1 LPWYSNNQ
9 VQEKSMTSNPTEA
22 QVMQALSHVIEP
34 ELHKDLV
41 SLNMIHNLKIDNGV
55 VDFTVMLT
63 TPACPLKNQIEEET
77 REAAMSVPGVQTV
90 NVNFDASVPG
100 DRRLL
105 SKMDIGVKNAIAVA
119 SGKGGVGKS
128 TMATNLALALAQTGA
143 SVGLLDADIYGPN
156 IPLMMGVRERPRA
169 ANGRILPPRGHG
181 VKLMSMGFLVE
192 EDTPIIWR
200 GPMIHSA
207 LRQFLS
213 DVDWGDLDYMLVDL
227 PPGTGDASLSLAQS
241 LSLTGVV
248 VVTTP
253 QDVALADVVKG
264 IGMFTQLEVPVLG
277 VVENMSYFVCGHCGE
292 RTDIFSHGG
301 GEAVAERMQ
310 VPFLGNVPIDPVVRA
325 GGDSGQPVVIAEPQ
339 APAATAIYE
348 IATKVAAAIS
358 VQNVSS
364 PLPVEFKADPNLPIL
379 NS

>member
-1 LPWYSNNQ
+1 MPT
-9 VQEKSMTSNPTEA
+9 KPTEA

-41 SLNMIHNLKIDNGV
+41 TLNMVRDLKITDGAV
-55 VDFTVMLT
+55 GFTLVLT
-63 TPACPLKNQIEEET
+63 TPACPLKNQIEEEA
-77 REAAMSVPGVQTV
+77 RAAVMGVPGVKQV
-90 NVNFDASVPG
+90 KVNFDANVPG
-100 DRRLL
+100 DRRLM

-128 TMATNLALALAQTGA
+128 TIATNLALALSQTGA
-143 SVGLLDADIYGPN
+143 SIGLLDADIYGPN
-156 IPLMMGVRERPRA
+156 IPLMMGTHERPRA
-169 ANGRILPPRGHG
+169 ANGRILPPEAYG

-192 EDTPIIWR
+192 EGTPVIWR

-213 DVDWGDLDYMLVDL
+213 DVHWGALDYMVVDL

-248 VVTTP
+248 IVTTP

-264 IGMFTQLEVPVLG
+264 IAMFQQLEVPVLG

-301 GEAVAERMQ
+301 GKAVAERMN
-310 VPFLGNVPIDPVVRA
+310 VPFLGEVPIDPVVRA
-325 GGDSGQPVVIAEPQ
+325 GGDKGEPVVIAQPDSP
-339 APAATAIYE
+339 PAVAIRD
-348 IATKVAAAIS
+348 IAAIVAAAVS
-358 VQNVSS
+358 VQNVRN
-364 PLPVEFKADPNLPIL
+364 PLRPEFQADPDLPVF
-379 NS
+379 

>member
-1 LPWYSNNQ
+1 
-9 VQEKSMTSNPTEA
+9 MTPNPTEA
-22 QVMQALSHVIEP
+22 QVMEALSHVIEP

-41 SLNMIHNLKIDNGV
+41 TLNMIRNLQIKDDA

-63 TPACPLKNQIEEET
+63 TPACPLKNQIED
-77 REAAMSVPGVQTV
+77 EARGAVMTVPGVETV
-90 NVNFDASVPG
+90 NVSFDASVPE

-128 TMATNLALALAQTGA
+128 TIATNLALALAGSGA

-156 IPLMMGVRERPRA
+156 IPLMMGVHERPRSG
-169 ANGRILPPRGHG
+169 NGRILPPEGYG

-192 EDTPIIWR
+192 EGTPIIWR

-213 DVDWGDLDYMLVDL
+213 DVEWGGLDYMVVDL
-227 PPGTGDASLSLAQS
+227 PPGTGDASLSLTQS
-241 LSLTGVV
+241 LALTGAVI
-248 VVTTP
+248 VTTP

-264 IGMFTQLEVPVLG
+264 IAMFNQLEVPVLG

-292 RTDIFSHGG
+292 RTEIFSHGG
-301 GEAVAERMQ
+301 GKEVAERMN
-310 VPFLGNVPIDPVVRA
+310 VPFLGEVPIDPVVRA
-325 GGDSGQPVVIAEPQ
+325 GGDDGRPVVVSEPDSPAGIA
-339 APAATAIYE
+339 IRD

-358 VQNVSS
+358 VQNVSN
-364 PLPVEFKADPNLPIL
+364 PLPVEFKSDPDLPVIQ
-379 NS
+379 

>member
-1 LPWYSNNQ
+1 
-9 VQEKSMTSNPTEA
+9 MTSNPTKG
-22 QVMQALSHVIEP
+22 QVMEALSHVIEP

-41 SLNMIHNLKIDNGV
+41 TLNMIRNLQVKDGS

-63 TPACPLKNQIEEET
+63 TPACPLKNQIED
-77 REAAMSVPGVQTV
+77 EARAAVMTVPGVGTV
-90 NVNFDASVPG
+90 NVSFDASVPE

-128 TMATNLALALAQTGA
+128 TIATNLALALAQSGA

-156 IPLMMGVRERPRA
+156 IPLMMGVHERPRSG
-169 ANGRILPPRGHG
+169 NGRILPPEGYG

-192 EDTPIIWR
+192 EGTPIIWR

-213 DVDWGDLDYMLVDL
+213 DVEWGGLDYMVVDL
-227 PPGTGDASLSLAQS
+227 PPGTGDASLSLTQS
-241 LSLTGVV
+241 LALTGAVI
-248 VVTTP
+248 VTTP

-264 IGMFTQLEVPVLG
+264 IAMFNHLEVPVLG

-292 RTDIFSHGG
+292 RTEIFSHGG
-301 GEAVAERMQ
+301 GKVVAERMN
-310 VPFLGNVPIDPVVRA
+310 VPFLGEVPIDPVVRA
-325 GGDSGQPVVIAEPQ
+325 GGDDGRPVVVSEPDSPAGIA
-339 APAATAIYE
+339 IRE
-348 IATKVAAAIS
+348 IASKVAAAIS
-358 VQNVSS
+358 VQNVSN
-364 PLPVEFKADPNLPIL
+364 PLPVEFKSDPDLRVL
-379 NS
+379 Q

>member
-1 LPWYSNNQ
+1 
-9 VQEKSMTSNPTEA
+9 MTSSPTQA
-22 QVMQALSHVIEP
+22 QVMEALSHVIEP

-41 SLNMIHNLKIDNGV
+41 TLNMIHNLEINGDV

-63 TPACPLKNQIEEET
+63 TPACPLKNQIEAET
-77 REAAMSVPGVQTV
+77 RAAVMTVPGVKEVT
-90 NVNFDASVPG
+90 VNFDASVPG

-105 SKMDIGVKNAIAVA
+105 NKMDIGVKNAIAVA

-143 SVGLLDADIYGPN
+143 QVGLLDADIYGPN
-156 IPLMMGVRERPRA
+156 IPLMMGVHERPRA
-169 ANGRILPPRGHG
+169 ANGRILPPEGYG
-181 VKLMSMGFLVE
+181 IKLMSMGFLVE
-192 EDTPIIWR
+192 EGTPLIWR

-213 DVDWGDLDYMLVDL
+213 DVSWGDLDYMVVDL

-241 LSLTGVV
+241 LSLTGTVI
-248 VVTTP
+248 VTTP

-264 IGMFTQLEVPVLG
+264 IAMFKELQVPVLG

-301 GEAVAERMQ
+301 GKAVAERMN
-310 VPFLGNVPIDPVVRA
+310 VPFLGEVPIDPVVRA
-325 GGDSGQPVVIAEPQ
+325 GGDDGRPVVVSKPGS
-339 APAATAIYE
+339 PAAIAIHD
-348 IATKVAAAIS
+348 IAARIAAAIS
-358 VQNVSS
+358 VQNVKN
-364 PLPVEFKADPNLPIL
+364 PLPVEFEADPDL
-379 NS
+379 NVL

>member
-1 LPWYSNNQ
+1 
-9 VQEKSMTSNPTEA
+9 MTSNPTEA
-22 QVMQALSHVIEP
+22 KVMEALSHVIEP

-41 SLNMIHNLKIDNGV
+41 TLNMIRNLQIDDGV

-63 TPACPLKNQIEEET
+63 TPACPLKNQIED
-77 REAAMSVPGVQTV
+77 EARGAVMAVPGVKTV
-90 NVNFDASVPG
+90 NVNFDASVPS

-128 TMATNLALALAQTGA
+128 TIATNLALALAQSGA
-143 SVGLLDADIYGPN
+143 TVGLLDADIYGPN
-156 IPLMMGVRERPRA
+156 IPLMMGVHERPKA
-169 ANGRILPPRGHG
+169 ANGRILPPQGYG

-192 EDTPIIWR
+192 EGTPIIWR

-213 DVDWGDLDYMLVDL
+213 DVDWGDLDYMVVDL
-227 PPGTGDASLSLAQS
+227 PPGTGDASLSLVQS
-241 LSLTGVV
+241 LTLTGVII
-248 VVTTP
+248 VTTP

-264 IGMFTQLEVPVLG
+264 IAMFKHLEVSVLG

-301 GEAVAERMQ
+301 GEAVAERMN
-310 VPFLGNVPIDPVVRA
+310 VPFLGEVPIDPVVRA
-325 GGDSGQPVVIAEPQ
+325 GGDSGQPVVIAEPKS
-339 APAATAIYE
+339 PAAVAINE
-348 IATKVAAAIS
+348 IAAKVAAAIS
-358 VQNVSS
+358 VQNVSN
-364 PLPVEFKADPNLPIL
+364 PLPVEFKADPDIPIMQ
-379 NS
+379 

>member
-1 LPWYSNNQ
+1 
-9 VQEKSMTSNPTEA
+9 MTAKPTEA
-22 QVMQALSHVIEP
+22 QVMQALSRVIEP

-41 SLNMIHNLKIDNGV
+41 TLNMVHNVKIDRGQ

-63 TPACPLKNQIEEET
+63 TPACPLQNQIEEEA
-77 REAAMSVPGVQTV
+77 RAAVMAIPGVQRV
-90 NVNFDASVPG
+90 NVNFDANVPG
-100 DRRLL
+100 DRRLM

-128 TMATNLALALAQTGA
+128 TIATNLALALSQSGA
-143 SVGLLDADIYGPN
+143 KVGLLDADIYGPN
-156 IPLMMGVRERPRA
+156 IPLMMGAHERPRA
-169 ANGRILPPRGHG
+169 ANGRILPPLAYG

-192 EDTPIIWR
+192 EGTPVIWR
-200 GPMIHSA
+200 GPMIHTA

-213 DVDWGDLDYMLVDL
+213 DVDWGNLDYMVVDL

-248 VVTTP
+248 IVTTP

-264 IGMFTQLEVPVLG
+264 IAMFKQLEVPVLG

-301 GEAVAERMQ
+301 GQAVAQRMD
-310 VPFLGNVPIDPVVRA
+310 VPFLGEVPIDPVVRA
-325 GGDSGQPVVIAEPQ
+325 GGDSGQPVVVTEPDSPPALAICDIA
-339 APAATAIYE
+339 A
-348 IATKVAAAIS
+348 KVAAAVS
-358 VQNVSS
+358 VQNVNN
-364 PLPVEFKADPNLPIL
+364 PLRPEFEADPDLPVFR
-379 NS
+379 